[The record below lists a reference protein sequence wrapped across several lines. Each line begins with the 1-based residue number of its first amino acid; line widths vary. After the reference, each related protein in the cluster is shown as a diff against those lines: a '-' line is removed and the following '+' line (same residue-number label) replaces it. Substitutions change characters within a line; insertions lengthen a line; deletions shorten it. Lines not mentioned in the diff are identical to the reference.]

1 MSARRPPLP
10 PRIPCMWIPW
20 VLILIFACDPL
31 VNRFADIEKAEPYT
45 AGRPV
50 NPPADADT
58 ILVMTWNI
66 RFGAGRTPWFGDGCG
81 DRVIFSEGE
90 IVRFLSGI
98 AGEIN
103 RLRPD
108 ILLLQGVDVQSK
120 RSAYIDQVQWLLDH
134 TYLDYASYASM
145 WEAQIVPSDGL
156 GRINTGQ
163 AILARW
169 PILESERIQL
179 PLRSDQDALTRYFYL
194 RRCMLKTRIALPG
207 TGALYVLNI
216 HLDAFSTDGTKK
228 RQIDRVKEELDKLA
242 VSGAIF
248 IAGGDFN
255 LIPPGSDSTDFCL
268 EDKCPDESYHRQGDD
283 PMHKEGSY
291 FTPEVTWLQELYDA
305 YSPSVPLEKYQ
316 ANQELYFTS
325 TPDWNGFWNR
335 KIDHLFTNTA
345 WVPASDSTHQDI
357 LDLSDH
363 VPVSAR
369 WQLPKGGVR

>member
-1 MSARRPPLP
+1 MLNQRLLLRRRF
-10 PRIPCMWIPW
+10 PRLWILW
-20 VLILIFACDPL
+20 AMVFIFACDPL
-31 VNRFADIEKAEPYT
+31 VNRFADFEKAESYT

-50 NPPADADT
+50 TPPPATDT

-98 AGEIN
+98 AREVN
-103 RLRPD
+103 RLHPD
-108 ILLLQGVDVQSK
+108 ILLLQEMDVQSK
-120 RSAYIDQVQWLLDH
+120 RSAYIDQVQWLLDR
-134 TYLDYASYASM
+134 TYFDYASYASM
-145 WEAQIVPSDGL
+145 WQAQVVPSDGL

-163 AILARW
+163 AVLSRW

-179 PLRSDQDALTRYFYL
+179 PLRGDQDALTRYFYL
-194 RRCMLKTRIALPG
+194 RRCILKTRIALPG
-207 TGALYVLNI
+207 TGAFYALNV

-228 RQIDRVKEELDKLA
+228 RQIDRVKEELDKLTD
-242 VSGAIF
+242 SGALF

-268 EDKCPDESYHRQGDD
+268 EDKCPDESFHHQGDN
-283 PMHKEGSY
+283 PMHKDGSY

-305 YSPSVPLEKYQ
+305 YSPSVPLDKYLTD
-316 ANQELYFTS
+316 QERYYTS

-335 KIDHLFTNTA
+335 KIDHLFTNTF
-345 WVPASDSTHQDI
+345 WVPASDSTHQNI
-357 LDLSDH
+357 FDLSDH

-369 WQLPKGGVR
+369 WRLPKGGVR